1 MIKKTSFNLDRSLVA
16 QASNVLGTR
25 TMTGTIHR
33 ALAEIVRRE
42 QLRRLAEWRPDLT
55 LDDLERLR
63 GGSSSTPQ

>member
-33 ALAEIVRRE
+33 ALEEVPRTQLILRPSYRRTST
-42 QLRRLAEWRPDLT
+42 RKAPDSNWN
-55 LDDLERLR
+55 R
-63 GGSSSTPQ
+63 